1 MRIEDRDRAQRDY
14 EKRRLLIEE
23 DEEEYEDDG
32 EEEEWEPEEQRE
44 KGHIWKWVI
53 IALVILA
60 VLAAALLVIGRTGWG
75 SRFLHREET
84 AAETETAV
92 ETEAAAETVVET
104 PTVAATPMPTQTEIP
119 TGIVADQ
126 AESNS
131 VVIPAK
137 LVYDGSTQAEHDHF
151 AEEYGLKS
159 VKRGADGSVTLTAET
174 VVPRADIDALLTR
187 IAEKCEKYGWYVHFV
202 SISAN
207 EDQTVFTLV
216 VKELVMSEK
225 EKQVITD
232 LFLMAGLHAVQSG
245 SNAES
250 IRIDIANMVGDVIS
264 GISTNPVKAE
274 NKGNG

>member
-14 EKRRLLIEE
+14 EKSRLLIEE
-23 DEEEYEDDG
+23 DEEEDEDDS
-32 EEEEWEPEEQRE
+32 EDEEWEPEEQRE
-44 KGHIWKWVI
+44 QGHIWKWVI
-53 IALVILA
+53 LALVILA
-60 VLAAALLVIGRTGWG
+60 VLAAAMLVIGRTGWG

-84 AAETETAV
+84 AEETEVAAETEV
-92 ETEAAAETVVET
+92 ETEVET
-104 PTVAATPMPTQTEIP
+104 PTAAATPMPMQPEIP
-119 TGIVADQ
+119 TGVAVEQ

-159 VKRGADGSVTLTAET
+159 VKRGGDGSVTVTAET
-174 VVPRADIDALLTR
+174 VVPRADVDALLTR

-225 EKQVITD
+225 EKQVSTD

-245 SNAES
+245 SKAES
-250 IRIDIANMVGDVIS
+250 RRIDIANMVGDVIS